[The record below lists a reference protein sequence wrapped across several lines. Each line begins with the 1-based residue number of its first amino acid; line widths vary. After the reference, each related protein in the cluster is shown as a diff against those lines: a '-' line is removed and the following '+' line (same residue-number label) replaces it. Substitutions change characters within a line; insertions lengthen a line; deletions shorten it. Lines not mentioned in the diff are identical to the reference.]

1 MRIAKL
7 LSVAFIVVVA
17 GGLIGCNKPA
27 EPERDPG
34 SGPTTQPAA
43 KVATVNDKCPMMGGK
58 VIKAGVSPALVRDF
72 NGQKVG
78 FCCAGC
84 LAPWD
89 KLTEI
94 EKAEKLAVVMVPT
107 P

>member
-7 LSVAFIVVVA
+7 LPVALVVVFA
-17 GGLIGCNKPA
+17 AGLIGCKKPA
-27 EPERDPG
+27 EPERGPG
-34 SGPTTQPAA
+34 AGATTQPAE

-58 VIKAGVSPALVRDF
+58 VPKAAVSPALVREF
-72 NGQKVG
+72 KGQKIG
-78 FCCAGC
+78 FCCSGC

-94 EKAEKLAVVMVPT
+94 EKTEKLAAVMVPV